1 MGNKEREKLDP
12 SLSLVGL
19 YHDPWDVPNLSTT
32 SSSLEDR
39 TPNKSYTSLPWWA
52 SQSALFL
59 GGHFPEE
66 WLFQAL
72 FLDLQ
77 GRQLYRI
84 DHMHLRKKLSIY
96 VNESCYDIKS

>member
-1 MGNKEREKLDP
+1 MGSTGREKLDP

-32 SSSLEDR
+32 YCSLEDR
-39 TPNKSYTSLPWWA
+39 TPNKLCTSLPWA
-52 SQSALFL
+52 RQSASFL
-59 GGHFPEE
+59 DGRFP
-66 WLFQAL
+66 AL

-84 DHMHLRKKLSIY
+84 DHMHLRKKLNIY
-96 VNESCYDIKS
+96 VNEVATT